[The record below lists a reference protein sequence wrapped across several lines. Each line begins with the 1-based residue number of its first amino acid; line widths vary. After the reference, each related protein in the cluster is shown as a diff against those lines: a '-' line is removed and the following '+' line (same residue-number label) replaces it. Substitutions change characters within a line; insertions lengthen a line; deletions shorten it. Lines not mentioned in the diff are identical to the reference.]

1 MIHTK
6 EVVKMSIINMSVD
19 TNTRQ
24 VVVAVDGV
32 VVPAI
37 EAHLSKFVFA
47 DGEVAVD
54 LSFTIKS
61 ESDNGLVET
70 RRFSLP
76 DPDATII
83 ASLDKN
89 GLISSIEP
97 DSEVFA
103 SQLQDFLKKKTKD

>member
-1 MIHTK
+1 
-6 EVVKMSIINMSVD
+6 MSIVNMSVD
-19 TNTRQ
+19 TKTRQ

-37 EAHLSKFVFA
+37 EAHLSKFVFS
-47 DGEVAVD
+47 DGEEILD

-76 DPDATII
+76 DPATI
-83 ASLDKN
+83 AELVADGGKAPALDEN
-89 GLISSIEP
+89 GLVSQIEP
-97 DSEVFA
+97 DGKIFA
-103 SQLQDFLKKKTKD
+103 DHLQAFLQKKPKD

>member
-1 MIHTK
+1 
-6 EVVKMSIINMSVD
+6 MSIVNMSVD
-19 TNTRQ
+19 TKTRQ

-32 VVPAI
+32 VVPAV

-54 LSFTIKS
+54 LSYTVKS
-61 ESDNGLVET
+61 ESDSGLVET

-76 DPDATII
+76 TPEDAAV

-89 GLISSIEP
+89 GLVSNIEP
-97 DSEVFA
+97 DSKTFSEH
-103 SQLQDFLKKKTKD
+103 LQAFLQKKPKN